1 MRLSTKALSGTALAL
16 ALASPAIAWAQDGE
30 PPFGDEIVVTAQKR
44 SQTLIDVPQSVSVVS
59 GATLEQ
65 QGATNFADYL
75 KNVPSLQLVQGTP
88 GQGRLVLRGINTG
101 GVASTV
107 AVYVDET
114 PFGSS
119 TGLANGSEL
128 AGDFDSFDIARIE
141 VLRGPQ
147 GTLNGASSLGV
158 LLKFVT
164 NAPTTAPAAV

>member
-1 MRLSTKALSGTALAL
+1 MRLSTKTLSGTAVAL

-30 PPFGDEIVVTAQKR
+30 TDFGEEIVVTAQKR
-44 SQTLIDVPQSVSVVS
+44 TQSLIDVPQSVSVVS

-107 AVYVDET
+107 AV
-114 PFGSS
+114 
-119 TGLANGSEL
+119 
-128 AGDFDSFDIARIE
+128 
-141 VLRGPQ
+141 
-147 GTLNGASSLGV
+147 
-158 LLKFVT
+158 
-164 NAPTTAPAAV
+164 